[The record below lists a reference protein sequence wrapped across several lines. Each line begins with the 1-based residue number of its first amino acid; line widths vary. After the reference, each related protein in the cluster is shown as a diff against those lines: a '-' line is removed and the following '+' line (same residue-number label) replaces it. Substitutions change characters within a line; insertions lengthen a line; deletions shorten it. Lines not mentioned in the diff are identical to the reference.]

1 MAEAVCSACKAA
13 AVSLSPGSTFLL
25 RYEDRL
31 MWVQVV
37 YLKKSKEKLAKQ
49 VLEAGNNY
57 HIVSVKGLELQ
68 ETSCHSLEAT
78 R

>member
-1 MAEAVCSACKAA
+1 
-13 AVSLSPGSTFLL
+13 
-25 RYEDRL
+25 

-37 YLKKSKEKLAKQ
+37 LHKKKSKEKLAKQ

-78 R
+78 RWMISICYP

>member
-1 MAEAVCSACKAA
+1 
-13 AVSLSPGSTFLL
+13 
-25 RYEDRL
+25 

-78 R
+78 RWMISICYP